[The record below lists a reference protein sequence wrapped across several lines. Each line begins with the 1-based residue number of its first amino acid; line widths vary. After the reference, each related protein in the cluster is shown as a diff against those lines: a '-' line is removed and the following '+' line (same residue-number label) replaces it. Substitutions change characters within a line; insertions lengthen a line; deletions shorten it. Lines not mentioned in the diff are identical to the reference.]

1 MPRDAFGKNKKYGHH
16 KNRHITDLNE
26 EKLMTALS
34 QADKNS
40 QKSLLFKRNS
50 IDNNNQLKLDQEPR
64 DLDEDEEEKNHQDL
78 IPINKLNSKMIVIL
92 IQMKK
97 YRKLKLKD

>member
-40 QKSLLFKRNS
+40 QKSLLFKRNN
-50 IDNNNQLKLDQEPR
+50 IDNYN
-64 DLDEDEEEKNHQDL
+64 
-78 IPINKLNSKMIVIL
+78 
-92 IQMKK
+92 
-97 YRKLKLKD
+97 